1 MNHLIGKFAEYQLA
15 TDIRTRKRFSL
26 SVYFSGVK
34 YRKTLN
40 IIDVRMR
47 VQFQR
52 ADGKQLEI
60 DIKAESDCNRVVLIE
75 VKRWNKKV
83 GVQVIRDF
91 LEKIDAY
98 IRLSKKK
105 KIIPAFLSVGGFS
118 AQAKKLCREK
128 HIGVAE
134 TISYL

>member
-15 TDIRTRKRFSL
+15 TDIRTRKRFPL

-34 YRKTLN
+34 DRKTLN

-60 DIKAESDCNRVVLIE
+60 DIIAESECNRVVLIE
-75 VKRWNKKV
+75 VKRWKKKV

-91 LEKIDAY
+91 LEKVEIYA
-98 IRLSKKK
+98 RLNKKK

-118 AQAKKLCREK
+118 VQAKKLCREM
-128 HIGVAE
+128 HIGVTE